1 MKLTEIIE
9 QYNLDVTTDKNSVHS
24 YVTGF
29 YEEEFAKYKNKKINF
44 LEVGIRR
51 GGSIKLWSEYFTKAN
66 IIIGIDIAPHE
77 IEQSYRNIE
86 GTQYIFGDA
95 YSSEIAD
102 QIPNLDIFL
111 DDGPH
116 TKESQVDAI
125 KYYLPKVKSGGVFVI
140 EDVQDIEWFK
150 SFDEEL
156 NIIKQ
161 KDTKFDY
168 EVQYVDLRHLMNK
181 FGDYRY
187 DKDDLLY
194 VIRKTK
200 KVKINE

>member
-1 MKLTEIIE
+1 MNLVEIIE
-9 QYNLDVTTDKNSVHS
+9 EFNLDVTTDKNSVHS

-51 GGSIKLWSEYFTKAN
+51 GGSIKLWAEYFTKAN
-66 IIIGIDIAPHE
+66 TIIGIDISPNE
-77 IEQSYRNIE
+77 IESSFSNIKNV
-86 GTQYIFGDA
+86 QYYFGDA

-102 QIPNLDIFL
+102 KIPDLDIFL

-116 TKESQVDAI
+116 TKESQIDAI

-140 EDVQDIEWFK
+140 EDVQNIDWFN
-150 SFDEEL
+150 SFDEEV
-156 NIIKQ
+156 NNIKQ
-161 KDTKFDY
+161 NDIQFNY
-168 EVQYVDLRHLMNK
+168 QVEYVDLRHLKNK

-194 VIRKTK
+194 VVRKNKKRKTK
-200 KVKINE
+200 